1 VHPEWT
7 VPVRWRAGEPRRCRA
22 LPPLSAEH
30 PAASWTCPI
39 CRRAIGTVAAVQLVV
54 VEPAAA
60 ASTWGTVCALVA
72 HEACVAPLTDD
83 ELALLAA
90 S

>member
-1 VHPEWT
+1 VDGA
-7 VPVRWRAGEPRRCRA
+7 RSLACGEPRRCQA
-22 LPPLSAEH
+22 SPPLSAEH

-54 VEPAAA
+54 VEPAVA
-60 ASTWGTVCALVA
+60 ASTWSTVCALVA
-72 HEACVAPLTDD
+72 HEGCVAPLTDD
-83 ELALLAA
+83 DLAQLAG